1 MKKIKFF
8 NDYKTVFGLMGKHTR
23 IYLLYTVMEELGGS
37 FIDIGIA
44 LAMKQIADYFIKDS
58 KSSLTV
64 AVYLAIL
71 VTLVGCIYL
80 PIMIYIREKRIEK
93 IMKDVRI
100 QLFMHLQKLPVSYFE
115 KNHSG
120 NILSRVNKDT
130 DSLRSAV
137 GIISGMAWGIIGML
151 TVIPYIMVMDWR
163 FGLIG
168 LGASIIVTIV
178 NVKFIIPMREKSRKI
193 HEKTAVMTET
203 ITDNVTGFNVIK
215 MYGLKGLFMKKFFEK
230 LDEVMGYQ
238 FSRVKVAAIVYT
250 SNILIGWANS
260 GLLAIVGV
268 YMVFKGMIEV
278 GVLVGTLPVITRIT
292 WYIVS
297 FTRNLNTVQ
306 RHFAGTDRL
315 KELFDVEQEPISY
328 KTDGHNP
335 LAGIQ
340 MKNAVYGYDEDV
352 PVINELN
359 INVLKGK
366 TAALVGDSG
375 GGKSTII
382 KLAMG
387 MYELWEGEMVLDG
400 KPVKDYTLEEMR
412 SLAAY
417 VPQDA
422 YIFDGTI
429 MENIRYGRVEASE
442 DEVLEAARL
451 SNAHE
456 FIEQQA
462 DKYETLVGERGIRL
476 SGGQRQRIAI
486 ARAILKNS
494 PILLLDEAT
503 SSLDSGSEEL
513 VQDALDK
520 LMVNRTCI
528 VAAHRL
534 STIEKADIIY
544 YIKDGKVVEEGTHDE
559 LLAAKGL
566 YSELYYRE
574 FASQESVS

>member
-1 MKKIKFF
+1 MKPTKFINDFKI
-8 NDYKTVFGLMGKHTR
+8 VFALMGKHTK
-23 IYLLYTVMEELGGS
+23 IYLLYTILEELGGT
-37 FIDIGIA
+37 FLDIGIA
-44 LAMKQIADYFIKDS
+44 LAMKQIADYFIKHTEN
-58 KSSLTV
+58 SLTV
-64 AVYLAIL
+64 AVYIAIS
-71 VTLVGCIYL
+71 VTVVGCIYL

-100 QLFMHLQKLPVSYFE
+100 QLFKHLQSLPVSYFE

-130 DSLRSAV
+130 EALRSAV
-137 GIISGMAWGIIGML
+137 GLISGMGWGVIGML
-151 TVIPYIMVMDWR
+151 TVVPYIMIMDWR

-168 LGASIIVTIV
+168 LGASIIVTIL
-178 NVKFIIPMREKSRKI
+178 NIKFIIPMREKSRLI

-215 MYGLKGLFMKKFFEK
+215 MYGLRGLFMKKFFEK
-230 LDEVMGYQ
+230 LDEVMGFQ
-238 FSRVKVAAIVYT
+238 FSRVKIAAIVYT

-260 GLLAIVGV
+260 GLLMIVGV
-268 YMVFKGMIEV
+268 FMVFKGMIEI
-278 GVLVGTLPVITRIT
+278 GVLVGTIPVVTRIT
-292 WYIVS
+292 WYIIS
-297 FTRNLNTVQ
+297 FTRNMNTVQ
-306 RHFAGTDRL
+306 RHFAGTERL
-315 KELFDVEQEPISY
+315 KELFDVETEPVSY
-328 KTDGHNP
+328 KTDGHSP
-335 LAGIQ
+335 FAGIQ
-340 MKNAVYGYDEDV
+340 FKNAVYGYDKDV
-352 PVINELN
+352 PIINGLN

-382 KLAMG
+382 KLSMG

-400 KPVKDYTLEEMR
+400 KPVKDYTLDEMR
-412 SLAAY
+412 NLAAY

-422 YIFDGTI
+422 FIFDGTI
-429 MENIRYGRVEASE
+429 MENILYGRVEASKS
-442 DEVLEAARL
+442 EVLEAARL

-462 DKYETLVGERGIRL
+462 AGYETLVGERGIRL

-486 ARAILKNS
+486 ARAILKDA

-520 LMVNRTCI
+520 LMKNRTCI
-528 VAAHRL
+528 IAAHRL
-534 STIEKADIIY
+534 STIETADIIY
-544 YIKDGKVVEEGTHDE
+544 FIRNGKVAEEGNHNE

-574 FASQESVS
+574 FASQEV

>member
-1 MKKIKFF
+1 
-8 NDYKTVFGLMGKHTR
+8 
-23 IYLLYTVMEELGGS
+23 
-37 FIDIGIA
+37 
-44 LAMKQIADYFIKDS
+44 
-58 KSSLTV
+58 
-64 AVYLAIL
+64 
-71 VTLVGCIYL
+71 
-80 PIMIYIREKRIEK
+80 
-93 IMKDVRI
+93 
-100 QLFMHLQKLPVSYFE
+100 
-115 KNHSG
+115 
-120 NILSRVNKDT
+120 
-130 DSLRSAV
+130 
-137 GIISGMAWGIIGML
+137 ML
-151 TVIPYIMVMDWR
+151 TVVPYIMIMDWR

-168 LGASIIVTIV
+168 LGASFLVTII
-178 NVKFIIPMREKSRKI
+178 NIKYIIPMREKSRLI

-215 MYGLKGLFMKKFFEK
+215 MYGLRGLFMKKFFEK
-230 LDEVMGYQ
+230 LNEVMGFQ

-268 YMVFKGMIEV
+268 FMVFNGMIEI
-278 GVLVGTLPVITRIT
+278 GVLVGTLPVVTRIT
-292 WYIVS
+292 WYIIS
-297 FTRNLNTVQ
+297 FTRNMNTVQ
-306 RHFAGTDRL
+306 RHFAGTERL
-315 KELFDVEQEPISY
+315 KELFDVESEPVSY
-328 KTDGHNP
+328 KTDGHSP
-335 LAGIQ
+335 FAGIQ
-340 MKNAVYGYDEDV
+340 FKNAVYGYDEEV
-352 PVINELN
+352 PIINGLN

-382 KLAMG
+382 KLSMG

-400 KPVKDYTLEEMR
+400 KPVKDYTLDEMR
-412 SLAAY
+412 NLAAY

-429 MENIRYGRVEASE
+429 MENIRYGRIEAIESE
-442 DEVLEAARL
+442 VFEAAKL

-456 FIEQQA
+456 FIEKQA
-462 DKYETLVGERGIRL
+462 KGYETLVGERGIRL

-486 ARAILKNS
+486 ARAILKNA

-520 LMVNRTCI
+520 LMENRTCI
-528 VAAHRL
+528 IAAHRL

-544 YIKDGKVVEEGTHDE
+544 FIKNGKVAEEGNHNE
-559 LLAAKGL
+559 LLATKGL

-574 FASQESVS
+574 FASQEV

>member
-1 MKKIKFF
+1 MKPKKFF
-8 NDYKTVFGLMGKHTR
+8 KDYKVVFELMGKHTK
-23 IYLLYTVMEELGGS
+23 IYMLYVILGELGGT
-37 FIDIGIA
+37 FLDIGIA
-44 LAMKQIADYFIKDS
+44 LAMKQIADYFIKHTEN
-58 KSSLTV
+58 SLTV
-64 AVYLAIL
+64 AVYIAIAVIL
-71 VTLVGCIYL
+71 IGCIYL

-100 QLFMHLQKLPVSYFE
+100 QLFKHLQSLPVSYFE

-130 DSLRSAV
+130 EALRSAIEV
-137 GIISGMAWGIIGML
+137 ISGMAWGVIGMF
-151 TVIPYIMVMDWR
+151 TVVPYIMIMDWR

-168 LGASIIVTIV
+168 LGASIIVTIL
-178 NVKFIIPMREKSRKI
+178 NIKFIIPMREKSRKI

-268 YMVFKGMIEV
+268 YMVFEGMIEI
-278 GVLVGTLPVITRIT
+278 GVLVGTLPVVTRIT
-292 WYIVS
+292 WYIIS
-297 FTRNLNTVQ
+297 FTRNMNTVQ
-306 RHFAGTDRL
+306 RHFAGTERL
-315 KELFDVEQEPISY
+315 KELFDVEKEPVSY
-328 KTDGHNP
+328 KTEGHSP
-335 LAGIQ
+335 YAGVQ
-340 MKNAVYGYDEDV
+340 FKNAVYGYDKDV
-352 PVINELN
+352 PIIDGLN
-359 INVLKGK
+359 INVMKGR

-382 KLAMG
+382 KLSMG

-400 KPVKDYTLEEMR
+400 KPVKDYTLAEMR
-412 SLAAY
+412 NLAAY

-422 YIFDGTI
+422 FIFDGTI
-429 MENIRYGRVEASE
+429 MENIRYGRVKATE
-442 DEVLEAARL
+442 DEVLEAAQL

-456 FIEQQA
+456 FIVQQA
-462 DKYETLVGERGIRL
+462 DGYETLVGERGIRL

-486 ARAILKNS
+486 ARAILKDA

-520 LMVNRTCI
+520 LMENRTCI

-544 YIKDGKVVEEGTHDE
+544 FIKNGKVAEEGSHRQLLE
-559 LLAAKGL
+559 LK
-566 YSELYYRE
+566 
-574 FASQESVS
+574 

>member
-1 MKKIKFF
+1 MKTKKFF
-8 NDYKTVFGLMGKHTR
+8 KDYKVVFGLMGKHNK
-23 IYLLYTVMEELGGS
+23 IYLTYVIMGELGGT
-37 FIDIGIA
+37 FLDIGIA
-44 LAMKQIADYFIKDS
+44 LAMKQIADYFVKNS
-58 KSSLTV
+58 ENSLTV
-64 AVYLAIL
+64 AIYIAIASL
-71 VTLVGCIYL
+71 LIGCIYL
-80 PIMIYIREKRIEK
+80 PIMIYIQEKRIEK

-100 QLFMHLQKLPVSYFE
+100 RLFKHLQNLPVSYYE

-130 DSLRSAV
+130 EALRSAV
-137 GIISGMAWGIIGML
+137 GIISGMAWGVVGML
-151 TVIPYIMVMDWR
+151 TVVPYIMIMDWR

-168 LGASIIVTIV
+168 LGASFLVTII
-178 NVKFIIPMREKSRKI
+178 NIKYIIPMREKSRKI

-203 ITDNVTGFNVIK
+203 ITDNVTGFNVIR
-215 MYGLKGLFMKKFFEK
+215 MYGLRGLFMKKFFEK
-230 LDEVMGYQ
+230 LNEVMGYE

-250 SNILIGWANS
+250 SNVLIGWANS

-268 YMVFKGMIEV
+268 YMVFNGMIEI
-278 GVLVGTLPVITRIT
+278 GVLVGTLPVVTRIT
-292 WYIVS
+292 WYIIS
-297 FTRNLNTVQ
+297 FTRNMNTVQ
-306 RHFAGTDRL
+306 RHFAGTERL
-315 KELFDVEQEPISY
+315 KELFAEKIEPVSY
-328 KTDGHNP
+328 KTDGYSP
-335 LAGIQ
+335 LSGIQ
-340 MKNAVYGYDEDV
+340 FKDAVYGYDEEV
-352 PVINELN
+352 PVINGLN

-382 KLAMG
+382 KLSMG

-400 KPVKDYTLEEMR
+400 RPVKEYTLDDMR
-412 SLAAY
+412 NLAAY

-422 YIFDGTI
+422 FIFDGSI
-429 MENIRYGRVEASE
+429 MENIRYGRVEATE
-442 DEVLEAARL
+442 DEVIKAAEL

-456 FIEQQA
+456 FIVQQ
-462 DKYETLVGERGIRL
+462 KSGYETIVGERGIRL

-486 ARAILKNS
+486 ARAILKNA

-503 SSLDSGSEEL
+503 SSLDSGSEEM
-513 VQDALDK
+513 VQEALDK
-520 LMVNRTCI
+520 LMENRTCI

-544 YIKDGKVVEEGTHDE
+544 FIKNGKVAEEGSHKE

-574 FASQESVS
+574 FAAQEI

>member
-1 MKKIKFF
+1 MKPKKFF
-8 NDYKTVFGLMGKHTR
+8 KDYKVVFELMGKHNK
-23 IYLLYTVMEELGGS
+23 IYMMYVLMEELGGTS
-37 FIDIGIA
+37 LDIGIA
-44 LAMKQIADYFIKDS
+44 LAMKQIADYFIKHTENS
-58 KSSLTV
+58 ITV
-64 AVYLAIL
+64 AIYIAIAAVL
-71 VTLVGCIYL
+71 IGCIYL

-100 QLFMHLQKLPVSYFE
+100 QLFKHLQSLPVSYFE

-130 DSLRSAV
+130 EALRSAI
-137 GIISGMAWGIIGML
+137 GIISGMAWGVVGML
-151 TVIPYIMVMDWR
+151 TVIPYIMIMNWR

-168 LGASIIVTIV
+168 LGASIIVTIL
-178 NVKFIIPMREKSRKI
+178 NIKFIIPMREKSRKI

-230 LDEVMGYQ
+230 LDDVMGYQ

-250 SNILIGWANS
+250 SNVLIGWANS

-268 YMVFKGMIEV
+268 FMVFKGMIEI
-278 GVLVGTLPVITRIT
+278 GVLVGTIPVVTRIT
-292 WYIVS
+292 WYIIS
-297 FTRNLNTVQ
+297 FTRNMNTVQ
-306 RHFAGTDRL
+306 RHFAGTERL
-315 KELFDVEQEPISY
+315 KELFEVDKEPASY
-328 KTDGHNP
+328 KTDGHSP
-335 LAGIQ
+335 HAGVQ
-340 MKNAVYGYDEDV
+340 LKNAVYGYDKGV
-352 PVINELN
+352 PVIDGLN

-382 KLAMG
+382 KLSMG
-387 MYELWEGEMVLDG
+387 MYELWEGEMVLNG
-400 KPVKDYTLEEMR
+400 KPVKDYTLDEMR
-412 SLAAY
+412 DLAAY

-422 YIFDGTI
+422 FIFDGTI
-429 MENIRYGRVEASE
+429 MENILYGRVEATKS
-442 DEVLEAARL
+442 EVLEASRL

-456 FIEQQA
+456 FIEQQK
-462 DKYETLVGERGIRL
+462 DGYETIVGERGIRL

-486 ARAILKNS
+486 ARAILKDA

-503 SSLDSGSEEL
+503 SSLDSGSEKL

-520 LMVNRTCI
+520 LMENRTCI

-544 YIKDGKVVEEGTHDE
+544 FIKNGKVAEEGSHNE

-574 FASQESVS
+574 FASQEA

>member
-1 MKKIKFF
+1 MKPKKFF
-8 NDYKTVFGLMGKHTR
+8 KDYKVVFELMGKHNR
-23 IYLLYTVMEELGGS
+23 IYMRYVLMEELGGTS
-37 FIDIGIA
+37 LDIGIA
-44 LAMKQIADYFIKDS
+44 LAMKQIADYFIKNTEN
-58 KSSLTV
+58 SLNV
-64 AVYLAIL
+64 AMYIAIAAIL
-71 VTLVGCIYL
+71 IGCIYL

-100 QLFMHLQKLPVSYFE
+100 QLFKHLQSLPVSYFE

-130 DSLRSAV
+130 EALRSAI
-137 GIISGMAWGIIGML
+137 GIISGMAWGVVGML
-151 TVIPYIMVMDWR
+151 TVIPYIMIMNWR

-168 LGASIIVTIV
+168 LGASIIVTIL
-178 NVKFIIPMREKSRKI
+178 NIKFIIPMREKSRKI

-230 LDEVMGYQ
+230 LDDVMGYQ

-250 SNILIGWANS
+250 SNVLIGWANS

-268 YMVFKGMIEV
+268 FMVFKGMIEI
-278 GVLVGTLPVITRIT
+278 GVLVGTIPVVTRIT
-292 WYIVS
+292 WYIIS
-297 FTRNLNTVQ
+297 FTRNMNTVQ
-306 RHFAGTDRL
+306 RHFAGTERL
-315 KELFDVEQEPISY
+315 KELFEVDKEPASY
-328 KTDGHNP
+328 KTDGHSP
-335 LAGIQ
+335 YAGVQ
-340 MKNAVYGYDEDV
+340 LKNAVYGYDKDV
-352 PVINELN
+352 PIINGLN

-382 KLAMG
+382 KLSMG
-387 MYELWEGEMVLDG
+387 MYELWEGEMVLNG
-400 KPVKDYTLEEMR
+400 KPVKDYTLDEMR
-412 SLAAY
+412 DLAAY

-422 YIFDGTI
+422 FIFDGTI
-429 MENIRYGRVEASE
+429 MENILYGRVEATKS
-442 DEVLEAARL
+442 EVLEASRL

-456 FIEQQA
+456 FIEQQK
-462 DKYETLVGERGIRL
+462 DGYETIVGERGIRL

-486 ARAILKNS
+486 ARAILKDA

-520 LMVNRTCI
+520 LMENRTCI

-544 YIKDGKVVEEGTHDE
+544 FIKNGKVAEEGNHKE
-559 LLAAKGL
+559 LLEAKGL

-574 FASQESVS
+574 FASQEA